1 LVSQQS
7 LRGNQWRGV
16 AGDDVVLRATAGDS
30 PVGAGAAWLAVV
42 LDDQRRQH
50 ARPLTVWCAG
60 AGGLAEPLTVAL
72 LAHASACDVDIV
84 ATDIAPAALR
94 DIRHG
99 AIAGSRLRLPRS
111 IINGRLTADDDGHR
125 PVRAIADSI
134 RCAQGDVRDV
144 PGGQPFDVVICRD
157 VLHHYQPAVARTM
170 LDVLI
175 GACGAQGLVVI
186 SGVDALAAG
195 WPLSGSGAVFLR
207 GGTGEVVALDI
218 DAFTDGD
225 AHAVL
230 RLAALTD
237 DTVEIRRRQS
247 RLLTF
252 TGHAEAVAEAR
263 LVAAALAVAAGQLEH
278 AESLLNG
285 AVPPL
290 LESDRSTLSAAV
302 AVLHGRPQEARV
314 RLAQASTSSWLAPFV
329 MGQVLQRLHR
339 PLDAQPFFRVAS
351 KRLDGP
357 GSAPVA
363 VAFLPSCG
371 PDEARAICAG
381 ALRRVG
387 AWHGL

>member
-1 LVSQQS
+1 M
-7 LRGNQWRGV
+7 
-16 AGDDVVLRATAGDS
+16 
-30 PVGAGAAWLAVV
+30 
-42 LDDQRRQH
+42 
-50 ARPLTVWCAG
+50 
-60 AGGLAEPLTVAL
+60 AL

-99 AIAGSRLRLPRS
+99 AIAGWRLRLPRS
-111 IINGRLTADDDGHR
+111 ISNGRLTADDDGHR

-134 RCAQGDVRDV
+134 RCAQGDVREV
-144 PGGQPFDVVICRD
+144 PGGQPFDIVVCRD
-157 VLHHYQPAVARTM
+157 VLHHYRPAVARAM
-170 LDVLI
+170 LDVLL
-175 GACGAQGLVVI
+175 GSCGARGLVVI

-195 WPLSGSGAVFLR
+195 LPLSGSGVVFLR
-207 GGTGEVVALDI
+207 GGTGDVVALDI
-218 DAFTDGD
+218 DAFADGD
-225 AHAVL
+225 AHASL

-247 RLLTF
+247 RLLSF
-252 TGHAEAVAEAR
+252 TGDAESVAEAQ

-278 AESLLNG
+278 ADSMLNC
-285 AVPPL
+285 AVPPF
-290 LESDRSTLSAAV
+290 LESDRSTLWAAV
-302 AVLHGRPQEARV
+302 AVLLGRPQQARI

-329 MGQVLQRLHR
+329 MGLVLQRLHR

-351 KRLDGP
+351 KRLDGH

-363 VAFLPSCG
+363 VAFLPLFG
-371 PDEARAICAG
+371 PDEARATCAA